1 MEIHPYYNPIS
12 YEKPSL
18 ITYVIFI
25 FSDGFHHVAL
35 KSFENWLKFSVL

>member
-1 MEIHPYYNPIS
+1 MEIHPCYNPIS

-25 FSDGFHHVAL
+25 FLNGFHHLAL
-35 KSFENWLKFSVL
+35 KFAEYSLKF